1 VIQHTALSPQ
11 DADDDAEIVAPPAPV
26 SDGRDT
32 VNRSR
37 GQRRHT
43 SNSTTVDT
51 PPTKKKMRQSDS
63 GDGVS
68 SNNQVDG
75 LEETADDA
83 APPVSGCW
91 TQSDA
96 IDRSRVQRKRQ
107 LSSNRKS
114 KAKARS
120 AIHNANTSSSDQ
132 LGSGNDTLSG
142 RGELVSYSSLDNLG
156 GDGDGGLL
164 FSNVALSISPSASHI
179 AAKAKPVRARST
191 HRRADAVGAASTNHR
206 DLSTDALGGVR
217 CIEPL
222 SGAARCDVSATKV
235 LDRPP
240 LTRKPRAHRFG
251 SH

>member
-43 SNSTTVDT
+43 SNGTTVDT
-51 PPTKKKMRQSDS
+51 PPTKKKMRL
-63 GDGVS
+63 
-68 SNNQVDG
+68 SNG
-75 LEETADDA
+75 RDD
-83 APPVSGCW
+83 
-91 TQSDA
+91 
-96 IDRSRVQRKRQ
+96 
-107 LSSNRKS
+107 
-114 KAKARS
+114 
-120 AIHNANTSSSDQ
+120 
-132 LGSGNDTLSG
+132 
-142 RGELVSYSSLDNLG
+142 LG

-164 FSNVALSISPSASHI
+164 FSNVALSISPSAAHI